1 MADACPDL
9 DRAVARAAGR
19 RLNLD
24 GTLSWLGLFAAA
36 VLFAVGQAV
45 RNGTVREALTAVAL
59 WTLIASARAG
69 AAWATTALS

>member
-1 MADACPDL
+1 MSRSRSRGGPGCRTPPES
-9 DRAVARAAGR
+9 
-19 RLNLD
+19 D

>member
-1 MADACPDL
+1 
-9 DRAVARAAGR
+9 
-19 RLNLD
+19 
-24 GTLSWLGLFAAA
+24 LGLFAAA